1 MFIGLLSAST
11 IGSFGG
17 LLAFKR
23 RIKCVFLNHKTC
35 QDRPTLVH
43 LNYNKTPSFPIIV
56 SVNRCGGSC
65 YSIDDPYTL
74 LCVLKDF

>member
-23 RIKCVFLNHKTC
+23 RIKSVFLNNKTC
-35 QDRPTLVH
+35 QDRATLVN
-43 LNYNKTPSFPIIV
+43 LNDNKTPSFSIIV
-56 SVNRCGGSC
+56 SVNKCGGSC
-65 YSIDDPYTL
+65 YTIGDPYTL
-74 LCVLKDF
+74 ICVLKDF